1 MRKRKKSKLLEDK
14 LLYTYLIVLA
24 YMIGRSIPLFGVD
37 TSNLVLVEFDA
48 QSILTQTV
56 SGDLNQ
62 CSIFALG
69 ITPYMIAA
77 IPVMMIAACRSSES
91 KARTSQ
97 ITLNR
102 ITVYIILVVAILLAI
117 ARVGSLPFTGQGM
130 ELILQKTVASVQMV
144 TGAFVIMWMARRNKK
159 YGIGGQTALIY
170 INILDGIRVNLS
182 KHSLSDVKSVV
193 MFAIVGILV
202 ILFMENTEKRIPV
215 QRISIH
221 NIYADKNYYAIK
233 FLPIGIMPI
242 MFSSAVYALPG
253 LVVTLLLRLFPN
265 SNGLIWFQAN
275 NDLTKPLGIG
285 IYLGILFL
293 LTVLFALMFINP
305 GESAEQFL
313 KSGDSIVNLHAGKDT
328 KWYLFRQ
335 VVWISIFSAV
345 IMGACVGIPMLLQLT
360 GRFDNSLVMLPTSI
374 MMLTG
379 IWTTL
384 YQEMEGV
391 KNLDSY
397 EKFISVS
404 E

>member
-1 MRKRKKSKLLEDK
+1 MHKRKKSKLLEDK

-37 TSNLVLVEFDA
+37 TSNLALVEFDA

-159 YGIGGQTALIY
+159 YGIGGQTA
-170 INILDGIRVNLS
+170 
-182 KHSLSDVKSVV
+182 
-193 MFAIVGILV
+193 
-202 ILFMENTEKRIPV
+202 
-215 QRISIH
+215 
-221 NIYADKNYYAIK
+221 
-233 FLPIGIMPI
+233 
-242 MFSSAVYALPG
+242 
-253 LVVTLLLRLFPN
+253 
-265 SNGLIWFQAN
+265 
-275 NDLTKPLGIG
+275 
-285 IYLGILFL
+285 
-293 LTVLFALMFINP
+293 
-305 GESAEQFL
+305 
-313 KSGDSIVNLHAGKDT
+313 
-328 KWYLFRQ
+328 
-335 VVWISIFSAV
+335 
-345 IMGACVGIPMLLQLT
+345 
-360 GRFDNSLVMLPTSI
+360 
-374 MMLTG
+374 
-379 IWTTL
+379 
-384 YQEMEGV
+384 
-391 KNLDSY
+391 
-397 EKFISVS
+397 
-404 E
+404 